1 MKRLLLALTLILFT
15 SISFAQS
22 PEAIKYQAVA
32 RDANGDVYANTN
44 VSMRISVLETS
55 TTGPAVY
62 VETHSVTSND
72 YGLINLE
79 IGTGTPVTGTF
90 AAIDWGSDLH
100 YVKVEIDPAGGNNY
114 EVMGTSQMLSV
125 PYALYAENAGN
136 TDDADS
142 DPTNELITNAQL
154 NGAGLEIEE
163 AGNVQTVDLSS
174 LINDN
179 DANPGNEL
187 INNVSYQ
194 NDTITITEAGI
205 DHIID
210 LTGLQDNDSD
220 STNEIQDLQL
230 AGNILT
236 ITDNSSATAID
247 LSPYLDNTDQQSLS
261 ISNTGTVFTVT
272 IANGNSISFDVADND
287 NDPTNEIQSLSKTG
301 NQISLSNGGGT
312 ITDDVDD
319 ADNDPANESL
329 TNATL
334 NSTDLEITES
344 GNLTT
349 VDMSSLVDDADAD
362 PNNEIQTISKTG
374 NQISLSNGG
383 GTVTD
388 DVDDA
393 DADPSNE
400 FQTISKS
407 GNTVTLSDG
416 GGSFTDDVDDADAD
430 PANESLTN
438 ATLNLTDL
446 EITESGNLTTV
457 DLSSLVD
464 DADADPSNESV
475 TNFVLNG
482 NTLEL
487 TESGNLNTVD
497 LSSLSDA
504 DADPTNEIQDLS
516 LTNDTLT
523 ITNNASATDISLL
536 NYKPLW
542 EVNGSGDKYTFDRV
556 GINTNSPGF
565 PFEIEDTLSSSRNR
579 SLNISTVSSSSSG
592 SGAANSQSALYINM
606 SGSNSSYSG
615 IKSIS
620 NGNATRNFG
629 GFFDAN
635 NSTNTN
641 TGIYVTSGF
650 GGVQATTSYGT
661 FTKAGNATNLNIG
674 LVGQADGT
682 AGLNVGVGG
691 QINGNTG
698 AGSNYA
704 FYGFG
709 DESGSGDNYGIY
721 LIAEN
726 STGTNYGVYADAPG
740 STGTSF
746 AGYFDGDV
754 EITGDLNVTGNISKG
769 GGTFKIDHPQDPTNK
784 YLVHSFVESPEMM
797 NVYNGNIETDAN
809 GYATVELP
817 EYFESANKDFR
828 YQLTV
833 IGSFAQAIVKE
844 KISDNKFIIQTDQPN
859 VEVSWQVTGIR
870 NDPYAQKNRIKP
882 VQEKPVQHKGTY
894 LHPDAYDADESRS
907 QHEKYGPDKD
917 KQRKAQKQIEK
928 DLSDK

>member
-1 MKRLLLALTLILFT
+1 MKRLLFALALVLF
-15 SISFAQS
+15 SSVSFAQS

-32 RDANGDVYANTN
+32 RDVNGDVYANTN

-90 AAIDWGSDLH
+90 PAINWGADLH
-100 YVKVEIDPAGGNNY
+100 YIKVEIDPAGGNNY

-125 PYALYAENAGN
+125 PYALYAKNAGN

-142 DPTNELITNAQL
+142 DPTNELITSAQL

-210 LTGLQDNDSD
+210 LTGLQDNDPD

-287 NDPTNEIQSLSKTG
+287 NDP
-301 NQISLSNGGGT
+301 
-312 ITDDVDD
+312 
-319 ADNDPANESL
+319 
-329 TNATL
+329 
-334 NSTDLEITES
+334 
-344 GNLTT
+344 
-349 VDMSSLVDDADAD
+349 
-362 PNNEIQTISKTG
+362 NNEIQTLSKTG

-438 ATLNLTDL
+438 ATLNSTDL

-504 DADPTNEIQDLS
+504 DADSTNEIQDLS
-516 LTNDTLT
+516 LSNDTLT

-536 NYKPLW
+536 NYKPVW

-556 GINTNSPGF
+556 GINTSSPGF
-565 PFEIEDTLSSSRNR
+565 VLDISDTTSGSRRYSVNVSSYSSTAGQSQSGVYSVMEGTSPSGQYHAIWGEAVGAADFNYGARFLAINADKNIGVVTR
-579 SLNISTVSSSSSG
+579 SGVGGTLNSGRSYGVFADADNSSSLNIGVLGEASG
-592 SGAANSQSALYINM
+592 VGSINVGIAGQIDGNTG
-606 SGSNSSYSG
+606 SGSNYS
-615 IKSIS
+615 
-620 NGNATRNFG
+620 
-629 GFFDAN
+629 
-635 NSTNTN
+635 
-641 TGIYVTSGF
+641 
-650 GGVQATTSYGT
+650 
-661 FTKAGNATNLNIG
+661 
-674 LVGQADGT
+674 
-682 AGLNVGVGG
+682 
-691 QINGNTG
+691 
-698 AGSNYA
+698 

-709 DESGSGDNYGIY
+709 DEAGPGDNYGLY
-721 LIAEN
+721 VIANN
-726 STGTNYGVYADAPG
+726 STGTNYGVYAETPG
-740 STGTSF
+740 SAGASF

-754 EITGDLNVTGNISKG
+754 EINGDLNVTGNISKG

-870 NDPYAQKNRIKP
+870 NDPYAQKNRIEP
-882 VQEKPVQHKGTY
+882 VQEKPEQHKGTY
-894 LHPDAYDADESRS
+894 LHPGAYDVDKSKS
-907 QHEKYGPDKD
+907 QHEKYGPNKD

>member
-1 MKRLLLALTLILFT
+1 MKRLLLALTLVLFT

-32 RDANGDVYANTN
+32 RDVNGDVYANTN

-62 VETHSVTSND
+62 VETHSATSND

-125 PYALYAENAGN
+125 PYALYAESAGN

-205 DHIID
+205 DHVID

-230 AGNILT
+230 SGNILT

-261 ISNTGTVFTVT
+261 ISNTGTVFTVS

-312 ITDDVDD
+312 VTDDVDD

-334 NSTDLEITES
+334 N
-344 GNLTT
+344 
-349 VDMSSLVDDADAD
+349 A
-362 PNNEIQTISKTG
+362 
-374 NQISLSNGG
+374 
-383 GTVTD
+383 
-388 DVDDA
+388 
-393 DADPSNE
+393 
-400 FQTISKS
+400 
-407 GNTVTLSDG
+407 
-416 GGSFTDDVDDADAD
+416 
-430 PANESLTN
+430 
-438 ATLNLTDL
+438 TDL

-497 LSSLSDA
+497 LSSLADA
-504 DADPTNEIQDLS
+504 DADSTNEIQDLS
-516 LTNDTLT
+516 LANDTLT

-536 NYKPLW
+536 NYKPVW
-542 EVNGSGDKYTFDRV
+542 EVNGSDDKYTFDRV
-556 GINTNSPGF
+556 GINTSSPGYAF
-565 PFEIEDTLSSSRNR
+565 DISDTIVSSRNR
-579 SLNISTVSSSSSG
+579 SMNISTVSTSSSG

-620 NGNATRNFG
+620 NGNANSNFG

-635 NSTNTN
+635 NSTNN

-698 AGSNYA
+698 AGSNYS

-709 DESGSGDNYGIY
+709 DEAGSGDNYGLY
-721 LIAEN
+721 VIADN
-726 STGTNYGVYADAPG
+726 STGTNYGVFADAPG

-746 AGYFDGDV
+746 AGYFAGDV
-754 EITGDLNVTGNISKG
+754 EITGDLSVTGNISKG
-769 GGTFKIDHPQDPTNK
+769 GGTFKIDHPEDPTNK

-817 EYFESANKDFR
+817 DYFESANKDFR

-844 KISDNKFIIQTDQPN
+844 KIDDNKFVIQTDQPN
-859 VEVSWQVTGIR
+859 IEVSWQVTGIR
-870 NDPYAQKNRIKP
+870 NDPYAKNNRIKP
-882 VQEKPVQHKGTY
+882 VQEKPEEHRGSY
-894 LHPDAYDADESRS
+894 LHPDAYGADKSQS
-907 QHEKYGPDKD
+907 QHEKYGPDKT
-917 KQRKAQKQIEK
+917 KQRSAQEQIQK
-928 DLSDK
+928 DLNN